1 MQSGIVQAPQKV
13 GVYGPGGIGKTKLSS
28 LLAKV
33 GVRPLL
39 IDLEGGSHALD
50 VERLSEVTTWDD
62 LRAAVQDKS
71 LLDPYGAV
79 VIDSATKAEEMC
91 MSWVLANVKDQAGNR
106 VERVEDYGYG
116 KGYSHIY
123 ETFLALLGDLDAVAR
138 SGKHVVVICHDCTA
152 NVPNPAGEDWI
163 QYQPR
168 LQNPP
173 KGSVRHRLK
182 EWCDHLLFVG
192 YDVMTNKDGKGIG
205 SGTRTIY
212 PTEMPTHWAKSRRL
226 SQAIPYSDGSA
237 ELWNQ
242 LLNR

>member
-1 MQSGIVQAPQKV
+1 MASPQKV
-13 GVYGPGGIGKTKLSS
+13 VVYGPGGIGKTKLAS
-28 LLAKV
+28 LLATV
-33 GVRPLL
+33 GVRTLVVD
-39 IDLEGGSHALD
+39 IEGGSHALD
-50 VERLSEVTTWDD
+50 VERVSDVATWED
-62 LRAAVQDKS
+62 LRSVVHDAA
-71 LLDPYGAV
+71 LLAPYGAI
-79 VIDSATKAEEMC
+79 VIDSGTKAEELC
-91 MSWVLANVKDQAGNR
+91 MAWVLANVKDQQGNK

-123 ETFLALLGDLDAVAR
+123 ETFLALLGDLDAVTR

-152 NVPNPAGEDWI
+152 NVPNPAGEDWL

-173 KGSVRHRLK
+173 KGSIRHRVK
-182 EWCDHLLFVG
+182 EWADHLLFVG
-192 YDVMTNKDGKGIG
+192 YDVATNKDGKGIG

-226 SQAIPYSDGSA
+226 ANVIPYADGSA